1 VRSLIL
7 LFTISIFLGIILS
20 FLIAPTPPKIEI
32 PFQAKEIS
40 KRMQTTLIPINITYE
55 SPVIAMLKVPA
66 VDNEGKGVITTL
78 KVRVIPGEGRI
89 LTDIHQLLFWVDTQH
104 SIRVAKK
111 VAEAIT
117 EINTSNIDLI
127 YSIETNASII
137 GGESAG
143 AAITLATIA
152 ALQNKTIRKDVVITG
167 TIQEDGS
174 IGQVGAVLEKGRASK
189 NAGATLFL
197 VPIGQG
203 KYKEYVPE
211 IKCKEYSIAGF
222 YQKICTSEYKLKE
235 VDISK
240 DIGIEVKEVSDIK
253 EAMKYFFE

>member
-1 VRSLIL
+1 MPTKIYNMRNFILIVL
-7 LFTISIFLGIILS
+7 VSIFLGVILS
-20 FLIAPTPPKIEI
+20 ILITPQVRVTKIEF
-32 PFQAKEIS
+32 PPTQVVV
-40 KRMQTTLIPINITYE
+40 PINITYE
-55 SPVIAMLKVPA
+55 APTLVSLMVPA
-66 VDNEGKGVITTL
+66 IDNQGKGVITTL
-78 KVRVIPGEGRI
+78 KVQAIPGEGRT
-89 LTDIHQLLFWVDTQH
+89 LVDIHQLLFWVDTQH

-117 EINTSNIDLI
+117 GINTSTIDLI

-143 AAITLATIA
+143 AAITIATIA
-152 ALQNKTIRKDVVITG
+152 AIQNKTLRKDVVITG

-174 IGQVGAVLEKGRASK
+174 IGQVGGVLEKGRASK
-189 NAGATLFL
+189 DAGANLFL
-197 VPIGQG
+197 VPVGQG

-211 IKCKEYSIAGF
+211 IECKEYRIAGF

-240 DIGIEVKEVSDIK
+240 DVGIEVKEVSNIK